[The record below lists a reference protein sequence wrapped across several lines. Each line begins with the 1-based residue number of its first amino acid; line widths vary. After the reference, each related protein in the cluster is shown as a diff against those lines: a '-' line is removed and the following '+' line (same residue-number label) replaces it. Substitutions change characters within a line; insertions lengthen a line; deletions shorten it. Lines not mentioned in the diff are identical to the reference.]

1 MGLPAPTWVS
11 IIQRVGAWQSRVEVS
26 PVKMSRPDV
35 TEWQGGDT
43 MPLAMQVI
51 LLVVTTALPTWEVHA
66 FGPLALSLPQRSP
79 FWAKPPPHVYV
90 GLQTRAEE
98 ILSMAEYRH
107 STEGVIVIL
116 DALDSRKQRPWM
128 KNLYRFSIA
137 GHVMMVTPR
146 LLAWLGPEEL
156 EPMRERW

>member
-1 MGLPAPTWVS
+1 
-11 IIQRVGAWQSRVEVS
+11 
-26 PVKMSRPDV
+26 
-35 TEWQGGDT
+35 

-51 LLVVTTALPTWEVHA
+51 LLVVTTALPTWAIHA
-66 FGPLALSLPQRSP
+66 FGPLALNLPQRSP
-79 FWAKPPPHVYV
+79 FWAKPPPHVYI

-116 DALDSRKQRPWM
+116 DALDLQKQRPWM
-128 KNLYRFSIA
+128 QGMYKFSIA

>member
-1 MGLPAPTWVS
+1 
-11 IIQRVGAWQSRVEVS
+11 
-26 PVKMSRPDV
+26 
-35 TEWQGGDT
+35 